1 MVCVVVAVFV
11 SVAPVDEF
19 IFVVIFVSIL
29 DSVTIPTCLL
39 DTMPLAV

>member
-1 MVCVVVAVFV
+1 MLCVVVAVFV

-19 IFVVIFVSIL
+19 VFVVLSVSIL
-29 DSVTIPTCLL
+29 DSVAIPTCLL